1 MRKREIEKLLE
12 RAVAEALGVELKA
25 PRKRETHNAVLQTA
39 RKRPDADHHHHRAA
53 A

>member
-12 RAVAEALGVELKA
+12 RAVAEALGVELKPA
-25 PRKRETHNAVLQTA
+25 RRKSVGVVAKKAQPE
-39 RKRPDADHHHHRAA
+39 HRAA